1 MRNTYAG
8 GEWLKQQGVEVSPF
22 GLRVADLLGYLYRG
36 LYHLDVES
44 KGTWGESRHIEVK
57 LDREMSTFDDSR
69 LTELVLLAHHMAIR
83 VVLKPLSSRTVKL
96 IFHER
101 KRGGDW
107 WEKHPTIQ
115 EAVAKFESECGL
127 PAAAR
132 IEELEGQNAA
142 APDLLAVCE
151 QMYRAMM
158 AIGNDLNWDMSDCGY
173 APPECPQMF
182 PVSFVEAMNVGKAA
196 IAAAKGEVS

>member
-1 MRNTYAG
+1 MKPCTCSAY
-8 GEWLKQQGVEVSPF
+8 PF
-22 GLRVADLLGYLYRG
+22 PHRPGSGRCQY
-36 LYHLDVES
+36 
-44 KGTWGESRHIEVK
+44 
-57 LDREMSTFDDSR
+57 DD
-69 LTELVLLAHHMAIR
+69 
-83 VVLKPLSSRTVKL
+83 
-96 IFHER
+96 
-101 KRGGDW
+101 
-107 WEKHPTIQ
+107 
-115 EAVAKFESECGL
+115 
-127 PAAAR
+127 AAALMS
-132 IEELEGQNAA
+132 EMYGYDLTVAEYADNDQEDAA